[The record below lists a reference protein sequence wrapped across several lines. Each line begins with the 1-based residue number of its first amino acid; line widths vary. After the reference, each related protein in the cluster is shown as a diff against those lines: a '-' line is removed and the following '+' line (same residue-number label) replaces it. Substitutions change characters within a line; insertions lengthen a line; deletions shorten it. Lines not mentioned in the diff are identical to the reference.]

1 MNMLCQLPFF
11 KIYFSSSK
19 FIFVSD
25 ASYMFSKVLS
35 HMTTYLLA
43 MYREDDI
50 GVYVDYGLSPK
61 WTSLMPPP
69 SPAGAAHSL
78 VSMSVV
84 IPSLSPPRSRRAIL
98 SYITSVSISFFS
110 VCSFLPLN
118 MARVHHFFPS

>member
-50 GVYVDYGLSPK
+50 DVYVDYGLSPK
-61 WTSLMPPP
+61 WTSLMS
-69 SPAGAAHSL
+69 SPHAGAAHSL
-78 VSMSVV
+78 VSISVV
-84 IPSLSPPRSRRAIL
+84 IPSLSPPRSRRATL
-98 SYITSVSISFFS
+98 SYITSVSISSFS